1 MTRSTRE
8 GSDSASR
15 KGGFA
20 APHAVGATAL
30 IAAVTAGFPA
40 QISAATSFERLSSL
54 LAATPEG
61 GWVKASTNHYSD
73 AWPTGA
79 DAVQLDSYKFP
90 GAIVKSWSSFA
101 WDSSGGK
108 LMLWGGGH
116 ANYVGN
122 EMYLWDGATGKW
134 ERGSLPSKIDAKGFV
149 IGGDAPQSAHT
160 YDNNIYLPINDMFLT
175 FGGAASPHG
184 GNFQKTDGINVS
196 RAGPYLWDPA
206 KADPNKVGGSTGS
219 GWNTS
224 NIAQGGNMWIDR
236 QGHWTGSEAPSYIN
250 ASTAY
255 RSENGKDVVYLTA
268 DSHASGRPSLYRY
281 TLGDVRNGGEDTWE
295 GIGRSF
301 NTAGYQSAG
310 TIDSAHNLY
319 IKTALVTGK
328 YTSDLTVWDLDK
340 ANAVEAHKNP
350 DIGINLVNEDGSDFK
365 VNGHYGIDYDSAHN
379 TIVLWDGKDGGGS
392 VWSAKVITDADG
404 NIGTNTTWTISKIES
419 STASHPE
426 GNFGTGV
433 LGKWHY
439 DESLGAFIAMDE
451 LSNEGGAA
459 WDAAVW
465 LYKPVAGVVPEPKI
479 YALFLA
485 GLGLIGWAGR
495 RGNVCR
501 TSSPKMRTVE
511 PRSSPVSPRAQT

>member
-1 MTRSTRE
+1 MKQSKRE
-8 GSDSASR
+8 DLKSASHKGR
-15 KGGFA
+15 FTAPYDVAATVLIAAATGGFA
-20 APHAVGATAL
+20 AHASAETAR
-30 IAAVTAGFPA
+30 
-40 QISAATSFERLSSL
+40 ERLSSL
-54 LAATPEG
+54 IAATPEG
-61 GWVKASTNHYSD
+61 GWVKASTSYFSD

-90 GAIVKSWSSFA
+90 GAIVKAWSSFG
-101 WDSSGGK
+101 WDTSGGK
-108 LMLWGGGH
+108 LLLWGGGH

-160 YDNNIYLPINDMFLT
+160 YDNNIYLPVNNMFLT
-175 FGGAASPHG
+175 FGGAAAPHG
-184 GNFQKTDGINVS
+184 GSFLKTDGVTVS
-196 RAGPYLWDPA
+196 RAGPFLWDPA
-206 KADPNKVGGSTGS
+206 KADPGKVGGSTGS

-236 QGHWTGSEAPSYIN
+236 QGDWTGSEAPAYVQST
-250 ASTAY
+250 TAY
-255 RSENGKDVVYLTA
+255 RAENGKDVVYLTA

-281 TLGDVRNGGEDTWE
+281 TVGDVRNGGEDTWE
-295 GIGRSF
+295 RIGVSS

-310 TIDSAHNLY
+310 TIDSVHNLY
-319 IKTALVTGK
+319 IKTAFVTGK

-340 ANAVEAHKNP
+340 ANAVEPNKNR

-365 VNGHYGIDYDSAHN
+365 VTGHYGIDYDSANN

-426 GNFGTGV
+426 GSFGTGV

-439 DESLGAFIAMDE
+439 DESLGTFIAMDE
-451 LSNEGGAA
+451 LSNEGRDA
-459 WDAAVW
+459 WDAAIW
-465 LYKPVAGVVPEPKI
+465 LYKPMAGVVPEPQI

-485 GLGLIGWAGR
+485 GLGLIGWVGR
-495 RGNVCR
+495 RRNVF
-501 TSSPKMRTVE
+501 T
-511 PRSSPVSPRAQT
+511 